1 MYAQPSSY
9 RYKSSR
15 SQPAKRR
22 RSYST
27 DSSDSEAA
35 AEISK
40 RILGSSDDP
49 RELKKIM
56 KDTRKKTQQSSKT
69 KRKDVSPIV
78 DVGRKTRRSGSYL
91 DEFADLF
98 PTQQKER
105 KRRDRRR
112 SVSPTF
118 IVDTEEIPAANEPE
132 YFNDRLDESP
142 IPDRRSR
149 MDTPD
154 FEPPRRQ
161 KRKEHKR
168 EKQKRRRRSMSENPM
183 DSRKRRAQLSTTVV
197 QHTALVPAHPR
208 RAALIRRTTEKE
220 KVGEIREQRWDDA
233 VIQTG
238 KRQRLPPLDW
248 RKGERYIRTPD
259 GTVVGKTGYT
269 KLVCDDTL
277 GLTKSKKGQHPRE
290 SISEHDHRE
299 EVGSSRNSI
308 AEHRSSRTRPAP
320 KSRKP
325 KPRRSSQSDLQ
336 DAVNEAFP
344 IVPLESAET
353 RPFLNA
359 FDYLKKDDQGIFC
372 LGKHRILHRVADR
385 KWEDLVEEGGFR
397 LCSSITTED
406 AFMAEIALEPG
417 YAEAREPETL
427 QAGQAIFGRVLQ
439 GAQNSIRLQIFGQSD
454 ERLSEED
461 EFYVEAGSTYL
472 ITNLSQ
478 DKTAVLTLVAFE

>member
-1 MYAQPSSY
+1 
-9 RYKSSR
+9 
-15 SQPAKRR
+15 
-22 RSYST
+22 
-27 DSSDSEAA
+27 
-35 AEISK
+35 
-40 RILGSSDDP
+40 
-49 RELKKIM
+49 M
-56 KDTRKKTQQSSKT
+56 KDTRKKPNQSSKS
-69 KRKDVSPIV
+69 KRKGVSPKV
-78 DVGRKTRRSGSYL
+78 DLGNKTRRSGSYL

-98 PTQQKER
+98 PTEEVHR
-105 KRRDRRR
+105 KRDRRR

-118 IVDTEEIPAANEPE
+118 IIDTEEIPAANEPE
-132 YFNDRLDESP
+132 YFNDRLDDSP

-154 FEPPRRQ
+154 YEPPRR
-161 KRKEHKR
+161 KEQKR
-168 EKQKRRRRSMSENPM
+168 EKQKRRRRSMSEVPVE
-183 DSRKRRAQLSTTVV
+183 SRKRQLSTTVV

-208 RAALIRRTTEKE
+208 RAALIKRTTEKE

-233 VIQTG
+233 IIQTG

-248 RKGERYIRTPD
+248 RKGERYIRNPD

-277 GLTKSKKGQHPRE
+277 GLTKSKKGHSRE
-290 SISEHDHRE
+290 SISEVRE
-299 EVGSSRNSI
+299 SGKSRPGSSRTSVGDS
-308 AEHRSSRTRPAP
+308 RSSKGRKP
-320 KSRKP
+320 KSR
-325 KPRRSSQSDLQ
+325 RSSQSSLVDQSDLQ

-344 IVPLESAET
+344 IVPVESTET

-427 QAGQAIFGRVLQ
+427 QAGQAIYGRVLQ

-478 DKTAVLTLVAFE
+478 EKTAVLSLIAFE